1 MVMVDQWTGQT
12 ACSLQTAMRLSNDRF
27 ARRVGVA
34 PRTVAAWHANPR
46 ILPKSGVQELLDQAL
61 QASDPATVARF
72 ELFLTAGAIRTDITE
87 VQPLR
92 VAIAVVVKDSS
103 VLLVCRRDDAGG
115 ISWQFPAGVVKPGG
129 SAEAVAVRE
138 TFAETAIRCAVIKAL
153 GSRVHPVTGALCD
166 YFLADYLSGEPTN
179 ADEAENAD
187 VAWTATKDLRRY
199 IPLDRIYAPILD
211 VLELN

>member
-1 MVMVDQWTGQT
+1 MVMVAEWIGET
-12 ACSLQTAMRLSNDRF
+12 ACRLQAALRQSNERF
-27 ARRVGVA
+27 ARHVGVA
-34 PRTVAAWHANPR
+34 PRTVATWHANPMIR
-46 ILPKSGVQELLDQAL
+46 PQSGVQQLLDRAL
-61 QASDPATVARF
+61 HECDAATTARF
-72 ELFLTAGAIRTDITE
+72 EASGAAGAGATT

-92 VAIAVVVKDSS
+92 VAIAVVVKESA
-103 VLLVCRRDDAGG
+103 VLLVCRREGAGG

-138 TFAETAIRCAVIKAL
+138 TLAETTVRCTVVKPL

-179 ADEAENAD
+179 ADVAENED
-187 VAWTATKDLRRY
+187 VVWTSTKDLGRY
-199 IPLDRIYAPILD
+199 IPLERIYPPILD